1 MTNPTPPGQVPEALR
16 LAELLL
22 NLQTHMGPRRP
33 SHPDDAHRWDG
44 YTQASAELR
53 RLHAEKEAIR
63 ATHVQNPAEI
73 EHVAGDVSKN
83 GAELNVS
90 TQQQECGNTPY
101 DEGPF
106 ALAQPAAQ
114 QGAAYAALPTHSHAG
129 RVYEE
134 GFLISTCKL
143 YTADE
148 MRAFTDAT
156 HTLRASHGQAPAHV
170 LHLVQDAFAEVAMA
184 YPKAFALHK
193 VGLADTAVR
202 KALATPTPRAAQ
214 QAPAGSTSTTAEQRR
229 LIGVIADKIE
239 DGTLFRSGIYSNKD
253 LARFVRNVADAA
265 APQPSP
271 TPQAPFQQRVQ
282 PWLLE
287 CFGAEIAADRMERNH
302 RFLEESLELVQ
313 SLGCTAN
320 ETHQLVD
327 YVFGRPVGDPPQEVG
342 GVMVTLAALCL
353 ASGLDMHDAGEVEL
367 VRISVP
373 EIVAKIRAKQA
384 AKPKH
389 SPLPQSPPPQADSQP
404 APVEVA
410 DAMADSQY
418 LAGVSAGW
426 NAANADDP
434 NAALQKLHESRA
446 GYLKPLRAGRAPA
459 DSVLEDA
466 ARRTTKQE
474 HAIRQGHEIAA
485 SDGYFEARPQI
496 DSNDRRKV
504 FQAGFE
510 RGWDA
515 ARKQGANHD
524 N

>member
-1 MTNPTPPGQVPEALR
+1 MPKGRHALVI
-16 LAELLL
+16 AG
-22 NLQTHMGPRRP
+22 TYGI
-33 SHPDDAHRWDG
+33 DG
-44 YTQASAELR
+44 Y
-53 RLHAEKEAIR
+53 
-63 ATHVQNPAEI
+63 V
-73 EHVAGDVSKN
+73 
-83 GAELNVS
+83 
-90 TQQQECGNTPY
+90 
-101 DEGPF
+101 
-106 ALAQPAAQ
+106 
-114 QGAAYAALPTHSHAG
+114 
-129 RVYEE
+129 
-134 GFLISTCKL
+134 
-143 YTADE
+143 
-148 MRAFTDAT
+148 
-156 HTLRASHGQAPAHV
+156 
-170 LHLVQDAFAEVAMA
+170 
-184 YPKAFALHK
+184 
-193 VGLADTAVR
+193 
-202 KALATPTPRAAQ
+202 
-214 QAPAGSTSTTAEQRR
+214 
-229 LIGVIADKIE
+229 
-239 DGTLFRSGIYSNKD
+239 
-253 LARFVRNVADAA
+253 A

-313 SLGCTAN
+313 SLGCTAS
-320 ETHQLVD
+320 EAHQLVA

-446 GYLKPLRAGRAPA
+446 GYLKPLRAGRATA
-459 DSVLEDA
+459 DSVTAPAGPSKPLPYEPTSAMLIA
-466 ARRTTKQE
+466 AREQDPALSIETVRAIYWAMWRKAPPTQAAAMTTNGGNK
-474 HAIRQGHEIAA
+474 
-485 SDGYFEARPQI
+485 
-496 DSNDRRKV
+496 
-504 FQAGFE
+504 
-510 RGWDA
+510 
-515 ARKQGANHD
+515 
-524 N
+524 